1 MGQSSLPTRLTLGY
15 TNLINR
21 MTDKSQ
27 KPRFGVIFLALIF
40 LLYSVLI
47 TGSGITI
54 LREWSAISRSLALC
68 GALWTLSGPA
78 MALGAL
84 WLLASLGRSF
94 RALRIGGSGT
104 VVAGFVMLSAELI
117 HVLPC
122 TGAA

>member
-1 MGQSSLPTRLTLGY
+1 
-15 TNLINR
+15 

-27 KPRFGVIFLALIF
+27 KPRFGVILLALIF

-47 TGSGITI
+47 SGSGITI
-54 LREWSAISRSLALC
+54 LREWSAISLGLAVC
-68 GALWTLSGPA
+68 GAMWTLCGPA

-104 VVAGFVMLSAELI
+104 AIAGFVMLSAELI